1 MIIVDVEDYC
11 KDCGLFDPMVERGY
25 FVDEKQH
32 KRVKNVVKCKFQN
45 ECKKVIKTLKS
56 NKKQCIFV
64 AQNRGHFY
72 FQKWAF
78 DHFFWAFFGQKW

>member
-11 KDCGLFDPMVERGY
+11 KDCGLFDPTAERSY

-56 NKKQCIFV
+56 NKKC
-64 AQNRGHFY
+64 
-72 FQKWAF
+72 AF
-78 DHFFWAFFGQKW
+78 L